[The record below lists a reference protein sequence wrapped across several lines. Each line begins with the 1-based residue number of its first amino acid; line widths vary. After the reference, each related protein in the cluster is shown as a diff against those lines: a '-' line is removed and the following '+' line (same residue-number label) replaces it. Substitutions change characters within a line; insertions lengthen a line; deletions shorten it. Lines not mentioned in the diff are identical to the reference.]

1 MQKEPQTVFIEYL
14 NKKGLNITPQ
24 RRAIVETFLETEGH
38 FTAEQLAE
46 YVRKRVPEI
55 GMSTVYR
62 TLKLLIDSGVADC
75 LDLGE
80 NVSMYEHAYGH
91 NHHDH
96 LVCTQC
102 GKRVEFVCDA
112 LERRQEVLAANNGYT
127 LTRHRVVLY
136 GICSECQEKGI
147 PTA

>member
-14 NKKGLNITPQ
+14 NKNGLNITPQ

-38 FTAEQLAE
+38 FTAEQLAS
-46 YVRKRVPEI
+46 YVRERTPEI

-62 TLKLLIDSGVADC
+62 TLKLLVDSGVADC
-75 LDLGE
+75 LDLG
-80 NVSMYEHAYGH
+80 NKVDLYEHAYGH
-91 NHHDH
+91 THHDH
-96 LVCTQC
+96 LVCTKC
-102 GKRVEFVCDA
+102 GKKVEFTCEC
-112 LERRQEVLAANNGYT
+112 LERQQGVFAARHGYE